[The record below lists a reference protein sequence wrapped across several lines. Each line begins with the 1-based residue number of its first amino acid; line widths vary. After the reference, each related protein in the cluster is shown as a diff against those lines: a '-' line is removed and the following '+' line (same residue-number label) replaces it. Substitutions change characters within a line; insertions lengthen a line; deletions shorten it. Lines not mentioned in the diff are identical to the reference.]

1 LLNISSIVGTQLL
14 SVSECF
20 DRADDRSFAAKGLNS
35 PGRQLRVMTRHRND
49 DGFIA
54 FFRQYAQTWV
64 HTVSTAALTAF
75 GLLTFVNRLFAV
87 VAIAAYVLP
96 PVVQYVRRPTG
107 EAAEIDDADETS
119 EPAEPT
125 AQRQTEASVESRGA
139 DEEGTEAVTDDDA
152 DGDSEAGS
160 DTGNTDDDDDEADSD
175 DADGG
180 DGTEPAW
187 TAATVPTDATLLDAA
202 VSADGAYAVGEG
214 GVVVARDGDGWD
226 ALLSDGPG
234 AGSNHLRGVDGVDGG
249 GVWVAGDG
257 GAVGRIDPDTG
268 RHTDHSAPD
277 GDTSAIAGVA
287 ATDDGGTETVLLTDG
302 SGRVRRGRYRDG
314 ELSWADPVKPGSGS
328 SIAGVELTAGVGHVC
343 DTGGGA
349 FRTPDGGRTFETLD
363 FEADGTA
370 TDVTSREAGDGETV
384 LVTADDGVVHRY
396 DGSAWTPTP
405 VAEGPLLA
413 VAGGDGGDV
422 AAGETTYERFDASG
436 WTRAELPAVESMRG
450 VAVRG
455 SEAVAVGDGGAVV
468 ERT

>member
-1 LLNISSIVGTQLL
+1 
-14 SVSECF
+14 
-20 DRADDRSFAAKGLNS
+20 
-35 PGRQLRVMTRHRND
+35 MTRHRND
-49 DGFIA
+49 DGFLA

-125 AQRQTEASVESRGA
+125 AERQTEASVESGGA
-139 DEEGTEAVTDDDA
+139 DEEGTEAVTGDDA
-152 DGDSEAGS
+152 DGDGEAGS
-160 DTGNTDDDDDEADSD
+160 DTGNTAADDDDEADSD

-187 TAATVPTDATLLDAA
+187 TAATVPTDGTLLDAA
-202 VSADGAYAVGEG
+202 ITADGAYAVGEG
-214 GVVVARDGDGWD
+214 GVVVARDSDGDEWD

-234 AGSNHLRGVDGVDGG
+234 AGSNDLRGVDGVDGG

-277 GDTSAIAGVA
+277 GDTSAISGVA
-287 ATDDGGTETVLLTDG
+287 ATDDGGAETVLLTDG

-314 ELSWADPVKPGSGS
+314 ELSWADPTKPGSGS
-328 SIAGVELTAGVGHVC
+328 SIAGVELDEDVGHVC

-349 FRTPDGGRTFETLD
+349 FRTSDAGRTFESLG

-370 TDVTSREAGDGETV
+370 ADVTSREAGDVRTV
-384 LVTADDGVVHRY
+384 LVATDDGAVHRY
-396 DGSAWTPTP
+396 DGSAWTPAS

-413 VAGGDGGDV
+413 VAAGDSGDV
-422 AAGETTYERFDASG
+422 AAGEAATYERFDSSAWS
-436 WTRAELPAVESMRG
+436 RAELPAVESIRG

-455 SEAVAVGDGGAVV
+455 SGAVAVGDGGAVV
-468 ERT
+468 ERTA

>member
-1 LLNISSIVGTQLL
+1 
-14 SVSECF
+14 
-20 DRADDRSFAAKGLNS
+20 
-35 PGRQLRVMTRHRND
+35 MTRNRND
-49 DGFIA
+49 DGFLA
-54 FFRQYAQTWV
+54 FFRRYTQTWV

-96 PVVQYVRRPTG
+96 PVVQYLRRPTG
-107 EAAEIDDADETS
+107 EATGLDEGSGVRNGPDEGEEPDGRDDSDGANEASDPREASEATERDDAAV
-119 EPAEPT
+119 AE
-125 AQRQTEASVESRGA
+125 RS
-139 DEEGTEAVTDDDA
+139 DA
-152 DGDSEAGS
+152 
-160 DTGNTDDDDDEADSD
+160 EADAGPD
-175 DADGG
+175 P
-180 DGTEPAW
+180 EW
-187 TAATVPTDATLLDAA
+187 TAAAVPTDATLLDAA

-214 GVVVARDGDGWD
+214 GTVVARDGDEWD
-226 ALLSDGPG
+226 VLLADGPG
-234 AGSNHLRGVDGVDGG
+234 AGSNDLRGVDGVDGG